1 MLSIT
6 KDNNN
11 NLWIGGDVPRGFLQ
25 VYDPIKRQSVS
36 SFDFQL
42 TSILD
47 IQVKD
52 SITWVLFQDG
62 QDNGLMKFIYDEKWE
77 YRDSFRNYPEEIR
90 SINCFS
96 LIDTMIFLGTN
107 EGVYISN
114 TNRNLKNPYSW
125 LKVIDNL
132 NQPITS
138 MDVDSIDLVFTTI
151 NSINKYSPQIN
162 QVNQIDFLFDIE
174 NAENIF
180 VSKDGYWFNDL
191 NKLYLSSL
199 NDDLIIEMLASNI
212 NFISL

>member
-107 EGVYISN
+107 EGAYILQRADGTGNHPFHNHIGQFSADVTTAHDKQVVPGSTYRYRVYALCPSTSGPKGTGLSN
-114 TNRNLKNPYSW
+114 T
-125 LKVIDNL
+125 
-132 NQPITS
+132 IT
-138 MDVDSIDLVFTTI
+138 V
-151 NSINKYSPQIN
+151 QIPSR
-162 QVNQIDFLFDIE
+162 FSE
-174 NAENIF
+174 
-180 VSKDGYWFNDL
+180 
-191 NKLYLSSL
+191 
-199 NDDLIIEMLASNI
+199 
-212 NFISL
+212 